1 MAKNYIQG
9 IKRRLNQL
17 KNLRIVN
24 LDFAPGHY
32 YSPIVNTKE
41 IGSRA
46 NEAFTIPTEIKG
58 IVLNKDAQMATLNKM
73 VGYYNEN
80 TFSETKTDGKRYYFQ
95 NNYYSYSDALF
106 LYNIIRH
113 NKPKR
118 IIEVGSGFSSAV
130 MLDTNDEFF
139 NGEIK
144 HTFVEPHPQ
153 RLYSLLN
160 ENDKKNTTI
169 HVKNIQTIGLETFDQ
184 LQENDILF
192 IDSTHVSK
200 ADSDVNRIVF
210 DILPRLNKGV
220 LIHFH
225 DIFYPFEYPKEW
237 VLGWKGFGWNETY
250 LLKSFL
256 LHNPDF
262 KIELFN
268 TYLELFEEKWFAEN
282 MPKCLKNKG
291 GSIWIRKVN

>member
-1 MAKNYIQG
+1 MATNYIQG
-9 IKRRLNQL
+9 IKRKLKQL

-32 YSPIVNTKE
+32 YSPIVNPKE
-41 IGSRA
+41 IANRA
-46 NEAFTIPTEIKG
+46 DVAFAIPKNIKG
-58 IVLNKDAQMATLNKM
+58 IDLNKEAQMATLKQM
-73 VGYYNEN
+73 VPYYNEN
-80 TFSETKTDGKRYYFQ
+80 TFPETKTEGKRYYFQ
-95 NNYYSYSDALF
+95 NNYYSYSDSLF
-106 LYNIIRH
+106 LYNIMRH

-118 IIEVGSGFSSAV
+118 IVEVGSGFSSAV
-130 MLDTNDEFF
+130 MLDTNDQFF
-139 NGEIK
+139 DGAIK
-144 HTFVEPHPQ
+144 LTFVEPHPQ

-169 HVKNIQTIGLETFDQ
+169 HVKNIQTIELETFDQ

-200 ADSDVNRIVF
+200 ADSDVNRIILE
-210 DILPRLNKGV
+210 ILPRLNKGV

-225 DIFYPFEYPKEW
+225 DIFYPFEYPKDW
-237 VLGWKGFGWNETY
+237 VLGWQGFGWNETY

-268 TYLELFEEKWFAEN
+268 TYLEYFNEPWFAEN
-282 MPKCLKNKG
+282 MPKCLENRG

>member
-1 MAKNYIQG
+1 MRKNI
-9 IKRRLNQL
+9 RV
-17 KNLRIVN
+17 VN

-32 YSPIVNTKE
+32 YSPIANTTDIAERKQEVFSIPNE
-41 IGSRA
+41 IQGIDL
-46 NEAFTIPTEIKG
+46 NEAG
-58 IVLNKDAQMATLNKM
+58 QMATLNLMKT
-73 VGYYNEN
+73 YYDEN
-80 TFSETKTDGKRYYFQ
+80 TFPEQKTDGKRYYFQ
-95 NNYYSYSDALF
+95 NKYYSYSDALF

-113 NKPKR
+113 YQPKN

-130 MLDTNDEFF
+130 MLDTNDQFF
-139 NGEIK
+139 NGSI
-144 HTFVEPHPQ
+144 HLTFIEPYPQ

-160 ENDKKNTTI
+160 ENDKKTATI
-169 HVKNIQTIGLETFDQ
+169 HESTVQSIDLNTFSK

-200 ADSDVNRIVF
+200 VGSDVNRIIF

-225 DIFYPFEYPKEW
+225 DIFYPFEYPENW
-237 VLGWKGFGWNETY
+237 VLGWKGFGWNEAY
-250 LLKSFL
+250 VLKSFL

-268 TYLELFEEKWFAEN
+268 TYLEHFHEDWFKQN
-282 MPKCLKNKG
+282 MPKCLLNKG
-291 GSIWIRKVN
+291 GSIWLRKVN

>member
-1 MAKNYIQG
+1 
-9 IKRRLNQL
+9 
-17 KNLRIVN
+17 VN

-41 IGSRA
+41 IAERA
-46 NEAFTIPTEIKG
+46 DKAFTIPNEIKG
-58 IVLNKDAQMATLNKM
+58 IDLNKEAQMATLNQM

-80 TFSETKTDGKRYYFQ
+80 TFHDTKAEGKRYYFQ

-113 NKPKR
+113 YKPKR

-144 HTFVEPHPQ
+144 LTFVEPHPQ

-169 HVKNIQTIGLETFDQ
+169 HVKNIQTIELDTFDQ
-184 LQENDILF
+184 LQANDILF

-200 ADSDVNRIVF
+200 ADSDVNRIIF

-237 VLGWKGFGWNETY
+237 ILGWKGFGWNETY

-268 TYLELFEEKWFAEN
+268 TYLEHFNEEWFAQN